1 MHTRSGTEWGMEWNG
16 MEWNETER
24 NRMKQNETEWN
35 RMKQNETEWN
45 RMKQNEMDWN
55 GLKWNKSEQ
64 THTDRSA
71 LNGAER
77 SGAGRRRSLH
87 AQTERNGMGNG
98 MEWNGME
105 WNGMEWNETERNR
118 TKQNETEWNGTN
130 QNKHTMKN
138 TLNGAEKSKTG
149 GRDWD
154 RIKEKKV
161 FYIIVWVTMAPNLT
175 GHTKSYP
182 IFFPSLTVTA
192 VHALQTLFRADT

>member
-1 MHTRSGTEWGMEWNG
+1 MEWNG
-16 MEWNETER
+16 MKQNETER
-24 NRMKQNETEWN
+24 NRM
-35 RMKQNETEWN
+35 
-45 RMKQNEMDWN
+45 
-55 GLKWNKSEQ
+55 
-64 THTDRSA
+64 
-71 LNGAER
+71 
-77 SGAGRRRSLH
+77 
-87 AQTERNGMGNG
+87 
-98 MEWNGME
+98 
-105 WNGMEWNETERNR
+105 
-118 TKQNETEWNGTN
+118 KQNETEWNGTN

-175 GHTKSYP
+175 GHTKSYL

>member
-1 MHTRSGTEWGMEWNG
+1 MWDC
-16 MEWNETER
+16 
-24 NRMKQNETEWN
+24 
-35 RMKQNETEWN
+35 
-45 RMKQNEMDWN
+45 EMDWN

-64 THTDRSA
+64 TRSERS
-71 LNGAER
+71 GAER
-77 SGAGRRRSLH
+77 SGTGGRDWDLNLLKITCTQG
-87 AQTERNGMGNG
+87 AERNG
-98 MEWNGME
+98 EWNGME
-105 WNGMEWNETERNR
+105 WNGMKQNETEQNR
-118 TKQNETEWNGTN
+118 MKQNETEWNGTN

-138 TLNGAEKSKTG
+138 TLNGAERSETG

-175 GHTKSYP
+175 GHTKSYL

>member
-1 MHTRSGTEWGMEWNG
+1 MEWNGMEWNGMEWNGMEWNGMKQNETEWNRTKQNEMDWNGTNQNKHTRTVPLWTERSRAERNGRKRLRSQSLKDYMHTRSGTEWGMEWNG
-16 MEWNETER
+16 MEW
-24 NRMKQNETEWN
+24 
-35 RMKQNETEWN
+35 
-45 RMKQNEMDWN
+45 
-55 GLKWNKSEQ
+55 
-64 THTDRSA
+64 
-71 LNGAER
+71 
-77 SGAGRRRSLH
+77 
-87 AQTERNGMGNG
+87 
-98 MEWNGME
+98 
-105 WNGMEWNETERNR
+105 NR

-138 TLNGAEKSKTG
+138 TLNGAERSETG

-175 GHTKSYP
+175 GHTKSYL